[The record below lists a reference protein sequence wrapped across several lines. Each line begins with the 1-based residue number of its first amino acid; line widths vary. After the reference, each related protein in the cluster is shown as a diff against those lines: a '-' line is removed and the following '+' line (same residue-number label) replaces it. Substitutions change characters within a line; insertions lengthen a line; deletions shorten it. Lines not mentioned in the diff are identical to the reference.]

1 MRRFR
6 FRLQSVLRLRSQ
18 LERSARSELA
28 GAMADVNVLDQQL
41 QAADQGLRDCADH
54 AARGDAVG
62 QLARQLELGLRRHQ
76 WRLQRRRKDAERHLE
91 SVRVDYAAKA
101 RDKRT
106 VERLREEEHDAWR
119 RDVLRQEQ
127 AELDETSLL
136 TAPARAK
143 QREGAV

>member
-18 LERSARSELA
+18 LERSARTELA
-28 GAMADVNVLDQQL
+28 AAMADVNALDQQL
-41 QAADQGLRDCADH
+41 LAAGQGVRECAEH
-54 AARGDAVG
+54 AVRGDAVG

-76 WRLQRRRKDAERHLE
+76 WRLQKKRKDAERHLD

-101 RDKRT
+101 REKRT

-119 RDVLRQEQ
+119 RDVQRQEQ
-127 AELDETSLL
+127 AELDETALL
-136 TAPARAK
+136 TAPQRAQ
-143 QREGAV
+143 QREGGA